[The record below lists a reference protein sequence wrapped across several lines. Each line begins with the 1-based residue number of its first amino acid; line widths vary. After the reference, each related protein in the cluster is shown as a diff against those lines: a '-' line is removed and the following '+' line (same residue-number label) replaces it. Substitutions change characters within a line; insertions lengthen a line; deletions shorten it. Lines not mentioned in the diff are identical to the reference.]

1 VIRVCGAPYYRYAT
15 MKHCP
20 ECNVEYID
28 TAIRCSDCDVEL
40 PIGPSIPSIPEEHP
54 DPKIETVYAMS
65 NPTLVALAKSLLE
78 DAEIE
83 YLTKSYGIPLM
94 GGESGGLDY
103 VNGPVEFVVAG
114 KDAPTARELLAHF
127 DDAVSNEQPEEEQDT

>member
-1 VIRVCGAPYYRYAT
+1 

-40 PIGPSIPSIPEEHP
+40 ILGPPIPPIPEEHP
-54 DPKIETVYAMS
+54 DPKIETVYATGD
-65 NPTLVALAKSLLE
+65 PALVTVVKSLLE

-83 YLTKSYGIPLM
+83 YFTKGYEIQDLVGIGTL
-94 GGESGGLDY
+94 GGF
-103 VNGPVEFVVAG
+103 NNIIGPVEFVVAAE
-114 KDAPTARELLAHF
+114 DAPRVRELLANL
-127 DDAVSNEQPEEEQDT
+127 DDAVPDELPEEEPGT

>member
-1 VIRVCGAPYYRYAT
+1 

-40 PIGPSIPSIPEEHP
+40 TLGPAIQEEHP
-54 DPKIETVYAMS
+54 DPKIETVYATGD
-65 NPTLVALAKSLLE
+65 PALVALVKSLLE

-83 YLTKSYGIPLM
+83 YFTKGYEIQDLIGF
-94 GGESGGLDY
+94 GGLGGLNY
-103 VNGPVEFVVAG
+103 AIGPVEFIVAA
-114 KDAPTARELLAHF
+114 KDAPTARELLAHL
-127 DDAVSNEQPEEEQDT
+127 DDAVPDELPEEEPGT

>member
-1 VIRVCGAPYYRYAT
+1 

-40 PIGPSIPSIPEEHP
+40 TLGPAIQEEHR
-54 DPKIETVYAMS
+54 DPKIETVYATGD
-65 NPTLVALAKSLLE
+65 PALVLLVKSLLE

-83 YLTKSYGIPLM
+83 YFTKGCEFQDVI
-94 GGESGGLDY
+94 GGGWLGGLNFIAD
-103 VNGPVEFVVAG
+103 PLEFIVAAE
-114 KDAPTARELLAHF
+114 DAPTARELLAHLG
-127 DDAVSNEQPEEEQDT
+127 DAVSDEPPEV

>member
-1 VIRVCGAPYYRYAT
+1 

-40 PIGPSIPSIPEEHP
+40 TLGPAIQEEHP
-54 DPKIETVYAMS
+54 DPKIETVYATGD
-65 NPTLVALAKSLLE
+65 PALVALVKSLLE

-83 YLTKSYGIPLM
+83 YFTKGYEIQDLF
-94 GGESGGLDY
+94 GGGGLGGLNY
-103 VNGPVEFVVAG
+103 VFVVAAE
-114 KDAPTARELLAHF
+114 DAPTARELLAHL
-127 DDAVSNEQPEEEQDT
+127 DDAVPDEPPEEEPGT

>member
-1 VIRVCGAPYYRYAT
+1 

-20 ECNVEYID
+20 ECNVEYLD
-28 TAIRCSDCDVEL
+28 AAIRCSDCDVEL
-40 PIGPSIPSIPEEHP
+40 AVGPAIQEEHP
-54 DPKIETVYAMS
+54 DPKIETVYATR

-94 GGESGGLDY
+94 GGESGELDY

-114 KDAPTARELLAHF
+114 KDAPTARELLAHL

>member
-1 VIRVCGAPYYRYAT
+1 

-40 PIGPSIPSIPEEHP
+40 TLGPPTPEEHP
-54 DPKIETVYAMS
+54 DPKIETVYATGD
-65 NPTLVALAKSLLE
+65 PALITVVKSLLE

-83 YLTKSYGIPLM
+83 YFTKGYEIQDLVGIGRL
-94 GGESGGLDY
+94 GGF
-103 VNGPVEFVVAG
+103 NNTIGPVEFVVAA
-114 KDAPTARELLAHF
+114 KDAPTARELLAHLG
-127 DDAVSNEQPEEEQDT
+127 DAVPDEPPEAEPGT

>member
-1 VIRVCGAPYYRYAT
+1 

-40 PIGPSIPSIPEEHP
+40 ALGPPIPSIPEEHP
-54 DPKIETVYAMS
+54 DPKIETVYATGD
-65 NPTLVALAKSLLE
+65 PALITVVKSLLE

-83 YLTKSYGIPLM
+83 YFTKGYEIQDMIGI
-94 GGESGGLDY
+94 GGLGGLNY
-103 VNGPVEFVVAG
+103 VIGPVEFVVAA
-114 KDAPTARELLAHF
+114 KDAPTARGLLAHL
-127 DDAVSNEQPEEEQDT
+127 DDAVPDELPEEEPGT

>member
-1 VIRVCGAPYYRYAT
+1 

-40 PIGPSIPSIPEEHP
+40 ALGPAIQEEHP
-54 DPKIETVYAMS
+54 DPKIETVYATR

-83 YLTKSYGIPLM
+83 YFTKGYGISLM
-94 GGESGGLDY
+94 GGEIGGLNY
-103 VNGPVEFVVAG
+103 VNGPMEFVVAG
-114 KDAPTARELLAHF
+114 KDALTARELLAHL
-127 DDAVSNEQPEEEQDT
+127 DDAVPDEPSEEEPGP

>member
-1 VIRVCGAPYYRYAT
+1 

-40 PIGPSIPSIPEEHP
+40 TLGPPIPEEHP
-54 DPKIETVYAMS
+54 DPKMETVYATGD
-65 NPTLVALAKSLLE
+65 PALVALVKSLLE

-83 YLTKSYGIPLM
+83 YFTKGDEIQNLI
-94 GGESGGLDY
+94 GLGGLGGLGY
-103 VNGPVEFVVAG
+103 VIEPVEFVVAA
-114 KDAPTARELLAHF
+114 KDAPTARELLAHL
-127 DDAVSNEQPEEEQDT
+127 DDSVPDKLPEEEPGT

>member
-1 VIRVCGAPYYRYAT
+1 

-40 PIGPSIPSIPEEHP
+40 TLGPPIPEEHP
-54 DPKIETVYAMS
+54 DPKMETVYATGD
-65 NPTLVALAKSLLE
+65 PALVALARSLLE

-83 YLTKSYGIPLM
+83 YFTKGNEIQNLI
-94 GGESGGLDY
+94 GLGGLGGLGY
-103 VNGPVEFVVAG
+103 VIEPVEFVVAA
-114 KDAPTARELLAHF
+114 KDAPTARELLAHL
-127 DDAVSNEQPEEEQDT
+127 DDSVPDKPPEEELGS

>member
-1 VIRVCGAPYYRYAT
+1 

-40 PIGPSIPSIPEEHP
+40 TLGPAIQEEHP
-54 DPKIETVYAMS
+54 DPKIETVYTTR

-83 YLTKSYGIPLM
+83 YFIKSCGIPGLANI
-94 GGESGGLDY
+94 GGGLNC
-103 VNGPVEFVVAG
+103 VNGPMEFVVAG
-114 KDAPTARELLAHF
+114 KDAPTARELLAHLE
-127 DDAVSNEQPEEEQDT
+127 DAVPGEPPEEEPGT

>member
-1 VIRVCGAPYYRYAT
+1 

-40 PIGPSIPSIPEEHP
+40 TLGPPIPLIPEEHP
-54 DPKIETVYAMS
+54 DPKIETVYATG
-65 NPTLVALAKSLLE
+65 NPALVALAKSLLE

-83 YLTKSYGIPLM
+83 YFTKGDEIQNLM
-94 GGESGGLDY
+94 GIGGIGGLLNY
-103 VNGPVEFVVAG
+103 VTGPVEFVVAA
-114 KDAPTARELLAHF
+114 KDAPTARELLAHL
-127 DDAVSNEQPEEEQDT
+127 DDAVPDELPEDEPAT

>member
-1 VIRVCGAPYYRYAT
+1 

-40 PIGPSIPSIPEEHP
+40 ALGPPIPSIPEEHP
-54 DPKIETVYAMS
+54 DPKIETVYATR

-78 DAEIE
+78 DAKIE
-83 YLTKSYGIPLM
+83 YFTKGYEIQDLIGI
-94 GGESGGLDY
+94 GRIGGLNY
-103 VNGPVEFVVAG
+103 VIGPVEFVVAA
-114 KDAPTARELLAHF
+114 KDAPTTRELLAYL
-127 DDAVSNEQPEEEQDT
+127 DDAVPDELPEEKPGT